1 MPLCLSCGRS
11 EPHGVRV
18 CTRCNGTEFSNFR
31 SSAVGLPKKP
41 DFPAEPTD
49 AELLFDIS
57 AVEQFLA
64 EAPEAS
70 KGPSA
75 QSLREVK
82 RQARKRRLRKLLRRK
97 QC

>member
-1 MPLCLSCGRS
+1 MPLCLSCGKS
-11 EPHGVRV
+11 EPQGVRV

-31 SSAVGLPKKP
+31 ASAVGLPKKP
-41 DFPAEPTD
+41 DPIEPTD
-49 AELLFDIS
+49 DELKFDIS

-75 QSLREVK
+75 QSMREVK
-82 RQARKRRLRKLLRRK
+82 REARKRKMMNLLRRK
-97 QC
+97 R

>member
-11 EPHGVRV
+11 EPQGVRV
-18 CTRCNGTEFSNFR
+18 CTRCNGTEFSAFR

-41 DFPAEPTD
+41 NPVESTG
-49 AELLFDIS
+49 AELEFDIS
-57 AVEQFLA
+57 AVERFLA

-82 RQARKRRLRKLLRRK
+82 RQARKRKLLKLLRRK
-97 QC
+97 NC

>member
-1 MPLCLSCGRS
+1 
-11 EPHGVRV
+11 VRV

-41 DFPAEPTD
+41 DIPAEPTD
-49 AELLFDIS
+49 AELQFDIS
-57 AVEQFLA
+57 AIEKFLA
-64 EAPEAS
+64 EAPEAG

-82 RQARKRRLRKLLRRK
+82 REARRRKLRNLLRRK